1 MVPRAEGGGIDIFSP
16 LAAAGGW
23 RLGWGRSSCPL
34 SSPSVSFPSSAGG
47 VALLR
52 ALSALTGLQV
62 QAPMGLATGSFQN
75 GESASVGRLLGNQV
89 SRLLTSGCFIS
100 SSVLSCWSDGSVCF
114 SASASAQ
121 PPAAPAL
128 QFVSAGVLQGWCWQ
142 AEWLED
148 ALQELRG
155 LLESRLKALSLQTR
169 GRALGASQVCCDRNL
184 PP

>member
-1 MVPRAEGGGIDIFSP
+1 MS
-16 LAAAGGW
+16 
-23 RLGWGRSSCPL
+23 
-34 SSPSVSFPSSAGG
+34 
-47 VALLR
+47 
-52 ALSALTGLQV
+52 
-62 QAPMGLATGSFQN
+62 
-75 GESASVGRLLGNQV
+75 RLLSVLSNQA

-100 SSVLSCWSDGSVCF
+100 SSVLSCWSDGSVCSLV
-114 SASASAQ
+114 SASAR

-155 LLESRLKALSLQTR
+155 LLEPRLKALSLQTR
-169 GRALGASQVCCDRNL
+169 GRALGAPQVCCDRNL